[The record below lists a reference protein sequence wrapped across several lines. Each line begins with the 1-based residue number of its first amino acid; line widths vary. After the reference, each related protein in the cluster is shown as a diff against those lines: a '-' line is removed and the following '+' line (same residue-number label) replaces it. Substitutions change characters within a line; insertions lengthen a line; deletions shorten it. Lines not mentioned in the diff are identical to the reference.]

1 MALVECMASPV
12 NIFCHAQNKFARS
25 APTLTKIGLIDAASK
40 ALSMKPETK
49 RLPRI
54 LLLLI
59 PLAGCAVG
67 PDYVRRDPAAP
78 AAWANAAAGSSA
90 TQAEDVSRWWQRLN
104 DPLLTALVEEALQ
117 NSPDL
122 RSAQARLRE
131 VRARLD
137 LADAG
142 LFPSL
147 MGSLSGSRSKGS
159 AAVGSGATS
168 DLFSAGFDA
177 SWEVDVFGGRR
188 RAVEAAD
195 ADAGIALANL
205 YNTRVSLAAEVALNY
220 VQLRSFQARLQIARD
235 NLAAQ
240 SETLQITEW
249 RAQAGLATSLEV
261 EQARSNL
268 SQTQA
273 SIPAL
278 DTSLT
283 KAENRLAILLGKF
296 PAALHDQL
304 SAPAALPALP
314 DAIALA
320 IPADA
325 LRQRPDVQA
334 AERKVAA
341 ETARIGQETAALYP
355 SLSLSG
361 SLGWKAFTFGALGT
375 ADTLT
380 RSVSAGIAQTI
391 FDGGGIRSRIR
402 AQNAVQQQ
410 AVIAYE
416 KSVLTALEDVENSL
430 AAYANSRERQT
441 ALQQAAASARSAAL
455 LARQRYESGLIDFQ
469 SVLDT
474 ERTRLSSEDNLAS
487 AGMDELSALISL
499 YKALGG
505 GWSDDAATTAAKPE
519 KLKAIDHE

>member
-1 MALVECMASPV
+1 
-12 NIFCHAQNKFARS
+12 
-25 APTLTKIGLIDAASK
+25 
-40 ALSMKPETK
+40 MKPETK

-54 LLLLI
+54 FLLLI

-78 AAWANAAAGSSA
+78 ATWANATAANAAAQ
-90 TQAEDVSRWWQRLN
+90 TEDISRWWQRLN
-104 DPLLTALVEEALQ
+104 DPLLTALVEEALR
-117 NSPDL
+117 NSHDL

-131 VRARLD
+131 SRARLD
-137 LADAG
+137 LADANR
-142 LFPSL
+142 FPALQASL
-147 MGSLSGSRSKGS
+147 GGSRSRSS
-159 AAVGSGATS
+159 AATGSGTTGN
-168 DLFSAGFDA
+168 LFDAGLDA
-177 SWEVDVFGGRR
+177 SWELDLFGAQR
-188 RAVEAAD
+188 RAQEAAAAD
-195 ADAGIALANL
+195 ADATLANL
-205 YNTRVSLAAEVALNY
+205 HNTQVSLAAEVALNY
-220 VQLRSFQARLQIARD
+220 VQLRSYQARLHIARD

-240 SETLQITEW
+240 GETLQITEW

-278 DTSLT
+278 ATSLT

-304 SAPAALPALP
+304 SVPAALPALP
-314 DAIALA
+314 DEIALA
-320 IPADA
+320 IPADT

-341 ETARIGQETAALYP
+341 ETARIGQESAALYP
-355 SLSLSG
+355 GFALSG
-361 SLGWKAFTFGALGT
+361 SLGWRALTFGALGT
-375 ADTLT
+375 AETLT
-380 RSVSAGIAQTI
+380 RSVSASIAQTI
-391 FDGGGIRSRIR
+391 FDGGRIRSRID
-402 AQNAVQQQ
+402 AQNAVQEQ

-416 KSVLTALEDVENSL
+416 KAVLTALEEVENAL
-430 AAYANSRERQT
+430 AAYANGRERQA
-441 ALQQAAASARSAAL
+441 ALQVAASSARNAAL
-455 LARQRYESGLIDFQ
+455 LARQRYQGGLIDFQ

-505 GWSDDAATTAAKPE
+505 GWSDDTATTTAKPE
-519 KLKAIDHE
+519 KTESEQP

>member
-1 MALVECMASPV
+1 
-12 NIFCHAQNKFARS
+12 
-25 APTLTKIGLIDAASK
+25 
-40 ALSMKPETK
+40 MKPETK

-78 AAWANAAAGSSA
+78 AGWANAAAGSTA
-90 TQAEDVSRWWQRLN
+90 TQAEDVSRWWQRLD
-104 DPLLTALVEEALQ
+104 DPVLTALVEEALQ

-122 RSAQARLRE
+122 RSAKAKLRE

-137 LADAG
+137 QADAS
-142 LFPSL
+142 LFPSVKA
-147 MGSLSGSRSKGS
+147 SLSESRSKGS
-159 AAVGSGATS
+159 AAIGSGATG

-205 YNTRVSLAAEVALNY
+205 YNTQVSLAAEVALNY
-220 VQLRSFQARLQIARD
+220 VQLRSFQARLEIARN

-249 RAQAGLATSLEV
+249 REQAGLVTTLEV

-268 SQTQA
+268 MQTQA
-273 SIPAL
+273 AIPAL
-278 DTSLT
+278 NTSAVR
-283 KAENRLAILLGKF
+283 AENRLAVLLGKF
-296 PAALHDQL
+296 PATLHGRL

-314 DAIALA
+314 DEIALG
-320 IPADA
+320 IPADT

-334 AERKVAA
+334 AERQVAA
-341 ETARIGQETAALYP
+341 ETARIGQESAALYP
-355 SLSLSG
+355 VFALSG
-361 SLGWKAFTFGALGT
+361 SLGWKAFSFGALGT
-375 ADTLT
+375 AGSFA
-380 RSVSAGIAQTI
+380 RSASASIAQTV
-391 FDGGGIRSRIR
+391 FDGGAIRSRIR
-402 AQNAVQQQ
+402 AQDAVQEQ
-410 AVIAYE
+410 ALIAYE
-416 KSVLTALEDVENSL
+416 KAVLTALEDVEGSL
-430 AAYANSRERQT
+430 AAYANGRERQA
-441 ALQQAAASARSAAL
+441 ALQVAAASARNAAE
-455 LARQRYESGLIDFQ
+455 LARQRYRSGLIDYQ

-487 AGMDELSALISL
+487 AELDELSALISL

-505 GWSDDAATTAAKPE
+505 GWREDAAADTKPG
-519 KLKAIDHE
+519 IHEGGKP

>member
-1 MALVECMASPV
+1 MRL
-12 NIFCHAQNKFARS
+12 
-25 APTLTKIGLIDAASK
+25 
-40 ALSMKPETK
+40 ETK

-54 LLLLI
+54 FLLLI

-78 AAWANAAAGSSA
+78 TAWASGAAANAAA
-90 TQAEDVSRWWQRLN
+90 QAEDVSRWWQRLN
-104 DPLLTALVEEALQ
+104 DPLLTALIEEALH
-117 NSPDL
+117 NSPDM
-122 RSAQARLRE
+122 RSARARLVE
-131 VRARLD
+131 SRARLD
-137 LADAG
+137 LADASG
-142 LFPSL
+142 YPTLKASL
-147 MGSLSGSRSKGS
+147 GGSRSRS
-159 AAVGSGATS
+159 GSGTTS
-168 DLFSAGFDA
+168 DLFNAGFDA
-177 SWEVDVFGGRR
+177 SWEPGVFGGQR
-188 RAVEAAD
+188 RAQEAAA
-195 ADAGIALANL
+195 ADAGITQANL
-205 YNTRVSLAAEVALNY
+205 HNTQVSLSAEVALNY
-220 VQLRSFQARLQIARD
+220 VQLRSYQARLEIARN

-273 SIPAL
+273 TIPAL
-278 DTSLT
+278 NTSLT

-296 PAALHDQL
+296 PAALHDRL
-304 SAPAALPALP
+304 SVPAALPALP
-314 DAIALA
+314 DEIALG
-320 IPADA
+320 IPADT

-355 SLSLSG
+355 GFALSG

-380 RSVSAGIAQTI
+380 RSVSASIAQTL
-391 FDGGGIRSRIR
+391 FDGGGIRSRIK
-402 AQNAVQQQ
+402 AQSAVQEQ

-430 AAYANSRERQT
+430 AAYANSRERQA
-441 ALQQAAASARSAAL
+441 ALQQAAASARNAAL

-474 ERTRLSSEDNLAS
+474 ERTRLSSEDSLAS

-519 KLKAIDHE
+519 KTESDQP

>member
-1 MALVECMASPV
+1 M
-12 NIFCHAQNKFARS
+12 
-25 APTLTKIGLIDAASK
+25 
-40 ALSMKPETK
+40 
-49 RLPRI
+49 LPRI
-54 LLLLI
+54 FLLLI

-78 AAWANAAAGSSA
+78 AAWAHAAGVKAAS
-90 TQAEDVSRWWQRLN
+90 QAEDISRWWQRLN
-104 DPLLTALVEEALQ
+104 DPLLTALIDEALQ
-117 NSPDL
+117 NSPDM
-122 RSAQARLRE
+122 RSARARLVE
-131 VRARLD
+131 SRARLD
-137 LADAG
+137 LADANRYPA
-142 LFPSL
+142 LKASL
-147 MGSLSGSRSKGS
+147 GGSRSRS
-159 AAVGSGATS
+159 GSGAAS
-168 DLFSAGFDA
+168 DLFNAGFDA
-177 SWEVDVFGGRR
+177 SWEPDVFGGQRR
-188 RAVEAAD
+188 VQEAAA
-195 ADAGIALANL
+195 ADAGITQANL
-205 YNTRVSLAAEVALNY
+205 YNTQVSLSAEVALNY
-220 VQLRSFQARLQIARD
+220 VQLHSYQARLEIARN

-268 SQTQA
+268 SQTLA

-278 DTSLT
+278 NTSRT

-296 PAALHDQL
+296 PAALHDRL

-314 DAIALA
+314 DEIALD
-320 IPADA
+320 IPADT

-341 ETARIGQETAALYP
+341 ETARIGQETAGLYP
-355 SLSLSG
+355 GFTLSG

-375 ADTLT
+375 VDTLT

-391 FDGGGIRSRIR
+391 FDGGGIRSRIK
-402 AQNAVQQQ
+402 AQNAVQEQ

-441 ALQQAAASARSAAL
+441 ALQQAAASARNAAL

-474 ERTRLSSEDNLAS
+474 ERTRLSSEDSLAS

-505 GWSDDAATTAAKPE
+505 GWSDDTATTTAKPE
-519 KLKAIDHE
+519 KTESDQP

>member
-1 MALVECMASPV
+1 VKS
-12 NIFCHAQNKFARS
+12 
-25 APTLTKIGLIDAASK
+25 
-40 ALSMKPETK
+40 LS
-49 RLPRI
+49 RVF
-54 LLLLI
+54 LLFI

-67 PDYVRRDPAAP
+67 PDYVKRDPAAP
-78 AAWANAAAGSSA
+78 ATWANAAGVSTAKQS
-90 TQAEDVSRWWQRLN
+90 EDVSRWWQRLN
-104 DPLLTALVEEALQ
+104 DPLLTALVEEALR
-117 NSPDL
+117 NSHDM
-122 RSAQARLRE
+122 RSARARLRE
-131 VRARLD
+131 SRARRD
-137 LADAG
+137 LADANG
-142 LFPSL
+142 FPAVK
-147 MGSLSGSRSKGS
+147 GSLSGSRSKSS
-159 AAVGSGATS
+159 AAAGSGATS
-168 DLFSAGFDA
+168 NLFNAGFDA
-177 SWEVDVFGGRR
+177 SWEPDVFGGQR
-188 RAVEAAD
+188 RALEAAAAD
-195 ADAGIALANL
+195 ADITLANL
-205 YNTRVSLAAEVALNY
+205 YNTQVSLSAEVALNY
-220 VQLRSFQARLQIARD
+220 VQLRSYQARLEIARS

-249 RAQAGLATSLEV
+249 REQAGLATTLEV

-268 SQTQA
+268 KQTEA

-278 DTSLT
+278 GTSLT

-296 PAALHDQL
+296 PAALHDRL

-314 DAIALA
+314 DEIALG
-320 IPADA
+320 IPADT

-355 SLSLSG
+355 GFALSG

-375 ADTLT
+375 SGSFA
-380 RSVSAGIAQTI
+380 RSFSASIAQTI
-391 FDGGGIRSRIR
+391 FDGGRIRSRIN
-402 AQNAVQQQ
+402 AQNAVQEQ

-430 AAYANSRERQT
+430 AAYANSRERLA
-441 ALQQAAASARSAAL
+441 ALQQAASSARNAAL

-505 GWSDDAATTAAKPE
+505 GWSDSAATTIAKPE
-519 KLKAIDHE
+519 KIEGGQP